1 MKIKRIIAIALIL
14 ITCVYTNISHATF
27 NIDKARIYSKG
38 NCQYLLRNRETG
50 GLIIVAKAFYKN
62 NGKEYPAYCLNVE
75 LSGVGAVD
83 GYDVTVNEAVSNP
96 LVWRVIKNGYPYQS
110 LETLGVAN
118 EEEAFTA
125 TKQAVY
131 CVLYNNDKNDFYK
144 YEPLGEAGQRTLN
157 AMKQIVSK
165 ARNSNET
172 KPSNTINVESTSKWE
187 IDQKDKNYISKKFKI
202 TSQASA
208 ESYNISINNNKEKQ
222 IKITDMQGKEITK
235 TNSKEFKIMIP
246 IRILE
251 KDDKFEVKVTANL
264 KTYPILYGN
273 SNNPKLQ
280 DYALTGEIFEPG
292 EGKLTVNYQKN
303 TSEVKIIKKDGSGT
317 KNLKGVE
324 FRILDSKNKVVY
336 SNLKTNEKG
345 EIIIKGILPGKY
357 YLEEVNTIDGYKK
370 LEDKIEFDT
379 TLNEQVKITVKNQE
393 KEIEIEK
400 EEKETQKTY
409 SEKINKLP
417 VQEKINKLPVTG
429 M

>member
-1 MKIKRIIAIALIL
+1 MKIKKILAITLIL
-14 ITCVYTNISHATF
+14 ITCVYTSVAHATF
-27 NIDKARIYSKG
+27 SIDKAGIYSKG
-38 NCQYLLRNRETG
+38 NCPYLLRNRETG

-75 LSGVGAVD
+75 LSGVGAVE
-83 GYDVTVNEAVSNP
+83 GYDVTVDEVVTNP

-110 LETLGVAN
+110 LETLGVAS

-144 YEPLGEAGQRTLN
+144 YEPVGEAGKRTLN
-157 AMKQIVSK
+157 AMKQIVYK

-172 KPSNTINVESTSKWE
+172 KPSNNINIESTSKWE
-187 IDQKDKNYISKKFKI
+187 IDNKDKNYISKKFKI
-202 TSQASA
+202 TADANA

-222 IKITDMQGKEITK
+222 IKITDLNGKEISK
-235 TNSKEFKIMIP
+235 TNNKEFKIMIP

-251 KDDKFEVKVTANL
+251 KDDKFEITVKANL
-264 KTYPILYGN
+264 KTYPILYGK
-273 SNNPKLQ
+273 SNNAKLQ
-280 DYALTGEIFEPG
+280 DYALTGEIFEMG
-292 EGKLTVNYQKN
+292 EGKLTVNYEKN
-303 TSEVKIIKKDGSGT
+303 TSELKIIKKDETG
-317 KNLKGVE
+317 KNSLKGVE
-324 FRILDSKNKVVY
+324 FRILDSNNKTVY

-379 TLNEQVKITVKNQE
+379 TLNEQLKITIKNQK
-393 KEIEIEK
+393 KEIEKER
-400 EEKETQKTY
+400 EEKETQKVY

-417 VQEKINKLPVTG
+417 EKLPVTG

>member
-1 MKIKRIIAIALIL
+1 MKVKKIIAITLIL

-27 NIDKARIYSKG
+27 SIDKAGIYSKG
-38 NCQYLLRNRETG
+38 NCQYLLKNRETG

-62 NGKEYPAYCLNVE
+62 NGKEYPAYCLNVD

-83 GYDVTVNEAVSNP
+83 GYDVTVDEAVTNP

-110 LETLGVAN
+110 LQTLGVAN

-144 YEPLGEAGQRTLN
+144 YEPIGEAGQRTLN
-157 AMKQIVSK
+157 AMKQIVYK

-172 KPSNTINVESTSKWE
+172 KPSNNINIESTSKWE
-187 IDQKDKNYISKKFKI
+187 IDSKDKNYISKRFKI
-202 TSQASA
+202 TAQANA

-222 IKITDMQGKEITK
+222 IKITDLNGKEISK
-235 TNSKEFKIMIP
+235 TNNKEFKIMIP

-251 KDDKFEVKVTANL
+251 KDDKFEINVKANI
-264 KTYPILYGN
+264 KTYPILYGK
-273 SNNPKLQ
+273 SNNAKLQ
-280 DYALTGEIFEPG
+280 DYALTGEIFEIG
-292 EGKLTVNYQKN
+292 EGKLTVNYEKN
-303 TSEVKIIKKDGSGT
+303 TSELKIIKKDETGENS
-317 KNLKGVE
+317 LKGVE
-324 FRILDSKNKVVY
+324 FRILDSNNKTVY

-379 TLNEQVKITVKNQE
+379 TLNEQLKITIKNQK
-393 KEIEIEK
+393 KEIEKEK
-400 EEKETQKTY
+400 EEKEGEKTY

-417 VQEKINKLPVTG
+417 EKLPVTG